1 MCVCVPFAQ
10 NEAIIVYRRYYVLRI
25 QLRQNCFY
33 ELKKKIRFIINIYA
47 WNKTSE
53 LPSRI
58 RISCAPLS

>member
-33 ELKKKIRFIINIYA
+33 ELKKNTFYYKYTCF
-47 WNKTSE
+47 E
-53 LPSRI
+53 
-58 RISCAPLS
+58 